1 MWPRFLVLRTDSR
14 APQAPFER
22 RAKLPPYFCPNCKEE
37 GSYYGRLVFPNEREE
52 PRCPHHKK
60 VALIPV

>member
-1 MWPRFLVLRTDSR
+1 MPDPKVPL
-14 APQAPFER
+14 ER
-22 RAKLPPYFCPNCKEE
+22 RAKLPPYYCPTCKEE

-52 PRCPHHKK
+52 PRCPHHRK